1 MSLLN
6 IVIHM
11 LFASIGLLCFE
22 REVENKIPIWYQ
34 QEKSLNEYRN
44 KFHVNYRL
52 CLTYIVTARA
62 VWSPSPLKYDSHL

>member
-11 LFASIGLLCFE
+11 LFASIGLLSVE
-22 REVENKIPIWYQ
+22 REVENKITIWYQ
-34 QEKSLNEYRN
+34 QEKSFNEYRN

-52 CLTYIVTARA
+52 C
-62 VWSPSPLKYDSHL
+62 